1 MIYFDSAATTL
12 GKPESVV
19 RAVTESFGELGNAGR
34 GACGASLAAS
44 RTIYSGRCL
53 LAELFH
59 AEDPSRIAFTSNATE
74 SLNTAIRGLL
84 NPGDHVITTV
94 LEHNSVLRPLYSMED
109 QGVHLSFIGLK
120 GEREKGVPDL
130 DAIPGL
136 IRPETKAVVCTHAS
150 NLTGNLVDLTR
161 VGRMAHERGLL
172 FIVDAAQ
179 TAGIF
184 PIDVQ
189 AMQID
194 VLCFSGHK
202 GLLGPQ
208 GTGGLYVRPGL
219 SVRPLKTGGSGVQ
232 SFLRHHPEEM
242 PTALEAGTLNGHGI
256 AGLAAGVRFIL
267 ENGMDALRR
276 KELQLMRR
284 FYDGIRGVPGVRIYG
299 DFASDERCPTVAM
312 NIGNYDSGEVAD
324 ELASRFGICTRPG
337 AHCAPRMHEALGTV
351 KQGAVRFSFSFTNTG
366 DEADEAV
373 RAVRTLAEE
382 G

>member
-44 RTIYSGRCL
+44 RTVYSGRCL

-242 PTALEAGTLNGHGI
+242 PTALEAGTL
-256 AGLAAGVRFIL
+256 
-267 ENGMDALRR
+267 
-276 KELQLMRR
+276 QLMRR

-351 KQGAVRFSFSFTNTG
+351 RQGAVRFSFSFTNTG
-366 DEADEAV
+366 DEADAAV